1 MAFTFPKLLSAL
13 WPSICYICNNIE
25 YSICN
30 QGHAIT
36 KGLKDT
42 IDTVQRDIG
51 KRLYEKC
58 LRGYIPDSSDL
69 LTRSLF

>member
-1 MAFTFPKLLSAL
+1 MCT
-13 WPSICYICNNIE
+13 
-25 YSICN
+25 

-58 LRGYIPDSSDL
+58 LRGYIPDASDL
-69 LTRSLF
+69 LTRSVPTEF